1 MRRHWRSVA
10 AAIFAA
16 ALEIGGLA
24 QSPGIKEK
32 KMMEGIMVTAAP
44 ARAAVLPG
52 ESLIIKSTVQNKGNA
67 SLNVPSDQAASPL
80 SYHLQSEGQVPSAY
94 DASWDL
100 YETQTRIGLAP
111 AHRLEIN
118 EDLPPGGVQM
128 REEDIALYNTQPFAI
143 GKYRLTAVWTQGDYQ
158 AVSGF
163 TRVVVGEPKI
173 VAWAS
178 EMSRRTEELRS
189 VFAHRREDGETV
201 IYERCSNANRPEF
214 GVFRPRVRL
223 GKKEAVTSVAPSAVL
238 NDSGQGLWLAWIAAN
253 KLGVASALAN
263 EVMVQPPAQTA
274 GVADARVVAPGFQLG
289 PETAAFFVAGRGPG
303 GTALELWAVNG
314 NALKRLW
321 QAPLGPAA
329 GIRILA
335 RNGQE
340 SPMFVVVFEER
351 QGTAGK
357 LWRRDYDMHGAR
369 GDARL
374 LAEFSHPLLAWYVE
388 STDYPSPARLV
399 AVHHGE
405 GLEEVQVREVDL
417 EGKGAAAP
425 TNLPRLTGSPD
436 LWAVASFDNRLHV
449 VAREAG
455 KILYSESGWTAWKNV
470 GASAPGPGWLHLFSP
485 HSIKLWA
492 EWCVADRGPLRT
504 QLLQTRDAID

>member
-1 MRRHWRSVA
+1 
-10 AAIFAA
+10 
-16 ALEIGGLA
+16 
-24 QSPGIKEK
+24 
-32 KMMEGIMVTAAP
+32 
-44 ARAAVLPG
+44 
-52 ESLIIKSTVQNKGNA
+52 
-67 SLNVPSDQAASPL
+67 
-80 SYHLQSEGQVPSAY
+80 
-94 DASWDL
+94 
-100 YETQTRIGLAP
+100 
-111 AHRLEIN
+111 
-118 EDLPPGGVQM
+118 
-128 REEDIALYNTQPFAI
+128 
-143 GKYRLTAVWTQGDYQ
+143 
-158 AVSGF
+158 
-163 TRVVVGEPKI
+163 
-173 VAWAS
+173 
-178 EMSRRTEELRS
+178 
-189 VFAHRREDGETV
+189 
-201 IYERCSNANRPEF
+201 
-214 GVFRPRVRL
+214 
-223 GKKEAVTSVAPSAVL
+223 
-238 NDSGQGLWLAWIAAN
+238 
-253 KLGVASALAN
+253 
-263 EVMVQPPAQTA
+263 
-274 GVADARVVAPGFQLG
+274 
-289 PETAAFFVAGRGPG
+289 
-303 GTALELWAVNG
+303 
-314 NALKRLW
+314 
-321 QAPLGPAA
+321 
-329 GIRILA
+329 
-335 RNGQE
+335 
-340 SPMFVVVFEER
+340 MFVVVFEER